1 MRALTTSKQSFHI
14 RGSKKITISY
24 KKTSLNQLKQ
34 IFSTITKSQ
43 SAEIEIS
50 VPNILM
56 NIRFDRNI

>member
-1 MRALTTSKQSFHI
+1 MRALASSKQSFNM

-34 IFSTITKSQ
+34 IFSSIAKTQ
-43 SAEIEIS
+43 SADIEIS

-56 NIRFDRNI
+56 NIKFERNI